1 METVQGG
8 ITHNLTINDLPEGRT
23 SSETTTELPLCA
35 NQDLRGHHEMEVC
48 PPGGPGV
55 DICPPRGREMEVG
68 NASQGVTAEGQWWHV
83 NRGGFP
89 IPETT
94 WEKMWQHVTDTHPN
108 GAAIPES
115 IRERPCRRVSYIS
128 TYVHAHMNITVVDLN
143 YNDS

>member
-1 METVQGG
+1 METVQGST
-8 ITHNLTINDLPEGRT
+8 THNLTVNGLPEDLT

-35 NQDLRGHHEMEVC
+35 NQDLKGHHQMEVC
-48 PPGGPGV
+48 PSGSPGV
-55 DICPPRGREMEVG
+55 EAG

-89 IPETT
+89 IPEAT

-115 IRERPCRRVSYIS
+115 IRERPCRRVSYI
-128 TYVHAHMNITVVDLN
+128 AMCMNNQRTTSPL
-143 YNDS
+143 

>member
-1 METVQGG
+1 METVQGST
-8 ITHNLTINDLPEGRT
+8 THNLTINGLPEDLTR
-23 SSETTTELPLCA
+23 SETTTELPLCA
-35 NQDLRGHHEMEVC
+35 NQDLKGHHQMEVC

-55 DICPPRGREMEVG
+55 DVCPPRGCEMEVG

-89 IPETT
+89 IPEAT

-115 IRERPCRRVSYIS
+115 IRERPCRRVSYIAMCMH
-128 TYVHAHMNITVVDLN
+128 TGTL
-143 YNDS
+143 

>member
-89 IPETT
+89 IPEAT

-115 IRERPCRRVSYIS
+115 IRERPCRRVSYMSMCIH
-128 TYVHAHMNITVVDLN
+128 T
-143 YNDS
+143 